1 VDKEIL
7 NRLLL
12 TEKDRDERFLSSIV
26 NQENR
31 GDPEA
36 LSGNSTQN
44 DKGED
49 KEKGER
55 DEDSSTSG
63 TLVGQQTILEEIVGK
78 PVRGDR
84 KKTKKKHK

>member
-1 VDKEIL
+1 
-7 NRLLL
+7 
-12 TEKDRDERFLSSIV
+12 
-26 NQENR
+26 
-31 GDPEA
+31 

-78 PVRGDR
+78 PIRGDR